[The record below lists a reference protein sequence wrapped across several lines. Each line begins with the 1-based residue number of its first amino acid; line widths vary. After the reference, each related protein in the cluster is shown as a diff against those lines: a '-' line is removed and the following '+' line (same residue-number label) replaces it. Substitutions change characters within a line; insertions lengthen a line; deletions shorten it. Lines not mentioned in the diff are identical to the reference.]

1 MGGHSSGPSAYE
13 IEASQ
18 KAAEEAEARRLEE
31 ERKEKN
37 RKANESAGA
46 STSASGGEG
55 GTFSDGALAR
65 RKRGTTLAGEGAQ
78 TFGNGGSL
86 GG

>member
-1 MGGHSSGPSAYE
+1 MGGHSSGPSSYE

-18 KAAEEAEARRLEE
+18 KAAEEEEAKRLEE

-37 RKANESAGA
+37 RKANQSAGA
-46 STSASGGEG
+46 STTATGGEG
-55 GTFSDGALAR
+55 GTFADGALAR
-65 RKRGTTLAGEGAQ
+65 KKRGATLAGEGAQ

>member
-18 KAAEEAEARRLEE
+18 KAAEEEEARRL
-31 ERKEKN
+31 KEKN

-46 STSASGGEG
+46 STRASGGAG
-55 GTFSDGALAR
+55 GTFSDGVLAR
-65 RKRGTTLAGEGAQ
+65 RKRGATLAGEGAQ